1 MIAWVVNFRT
11 DLRRRSRSLN
21 LLPRSHYILS
31 FLLPHL
37 LFPSSHDEK
46 SVTASPLESAF
57 TNCDARNLFRMC
69 SYANC
74 RVSLALS
81 SRFSLFAQRVIH
93 KSCAFKRLRTLSK
106 YSRVYP
112 NSAHSGT
119 RFLTNHEIGFRAPH
133 PIKSPHCP
141 HRGGKSSG
149 QMRTH
154 HE

>member
-1 MIAWVVNFRT
+1 MNSRPH
-11 DLRRRSRSLN
+11 LRHSSQSLG
-21 LLPRSHYILS
+21 LLPLSPHILTSLLLYLRFRSS
-31 FLLPHL
+31 R
-37 LFPSSHDEK
+37 DEK
-46 SVTASPLESAF
+46 PVTASPLESAL
-57 TNCDARNLFRMC
+57 TNCDARNPFRIRF
-69 SYANC
+69 YENH
-74 RVSLALS
+74 RVSPATS
-81 SRFSLFAQRVIH
+81 SLFSLFAQRVIH

-133 PIKSPHCP
+133 PIKSPHCLRP
-141 HRGGKSSG
+141 AGKWTG

>member
-1 MIAWVVNFRT
+1 MVAWVVNFRT

-21 LLPRSHYILS
+21 LLPLSHYILS

-81 SRFSLFAQRVIH
+81 SRFSLFAPRVIH

-133 PIKSPHCP
+133 PIKSPHCLRP
-141 HRGGKSSG
+141 AGKWTG